1 MIFREAIDAIV
12 GRPGSRG
19 GPREIRMWIAGQWV
33 VGDGAQES
41 AVVNPATEQVLAHVR
56 DASPVQ
62 IRQAFQAARAA
73 QEPWHFDVG
82 EQDKERV
89 FRRVAES
96 LHEVRGPL
104 SWVMIQEGGKLG
116 KWAEAEV
123 QETIDTV
130 WHYHGECSRVPG
142 RFARCQMPD
151 KLSITMREPYG
162 VILGITPWNFP
173 LAVPSWKVFAALAGG
188 NAIVVKASEQTPT
201 TLSILCYLVHR
212 AIADELGSSQAER
225 LAGVFQVLHGRGET
239 VGKVALEEGDYDKV
253 MFTGGTETGGLVGE
267 VAGRRRKPVSLELGG
282 HAAIVLLDDFDLDR
296 AVAEAVVAN
305 CGDSGQ
311 RCVSLRAVFAQDT
324 VVDEFRRRYVERVKG
339 LRIGSP
345 ADPATVMGPLVSA
358 EQLERVERGVARAL
372 AEGGQRVYGGVAL
385 KNMPGAARPAIL
397 AAPEAWERGYFFP
410 PTLIE
415 ARDPANYAMQDEIFG
430 PVLCLSA
437 FSGGRREE
445 ALLNAVRLMN
455 DSRYGLSN
463 AVLTNRLD
471 LAMKAMERAKTGI
484 LYIGR
489 GTTGAELGKPFGG
502 VKDSGHGR
510 EGAGLDEVTYLKQVY
525 VDYHGKP
532 RMAQAGADDGVQRLL
547 QASQAL
553 GESVFGER

>member
-1 MIFREAIDAIV
+1 MIFREAIDALF
-12 GRPGSRG
+12 GSHRQRG
-19 GPREIRMWIAGQWV
+19 GPREIRMQIAGQWV
-33 VGDGAQES
+33 GGEGTRES
-41 AVVNPATEQVLAHVR
+41 TVVNPATEQILAEVR
-56 DASPVQ
+56 DASPGQVA
-62 IRQAFQAARAA
+62 QAFQAARAA
-73 QEPWHFDVG
+73 QEHWHFDVG
-82 EQDKERV
+82 EQDKERI
-89 FRRVAES
+89 FRRVAER
-96 LHEVRGPL
+96 LDEVRGPL

-130 WHYHGECSRVPG
+130 WHYHGESSRMYG

-173 LAVPSWKVFAALAGG
+173 LAVPSWKIFAALAGG
-188 NAIVVKASEQTPT
+188 NAIVMKAAEQTPT

-212 AIADELGSSQAER
+212 AIADELGPTRAER

-239 VGKVALEEGDYDKV
+239 VGKMALEEGDYDKV

-267 VAGRRRKPVSLELGG
+267 VAGRRRKPASLELGG

-324 VVDEFRRRYVERVKG
+324 VVDEFRRRYVERIKA

-345 ADPATVMGPLVSA
+345 ADPATAMGPLASA
-358 EQLERVERGVARAL
+358 EQLERVESGVTRAL
-372 AEGGQRVYGGVAL
+372 AEGGERVYGGVPL
-385 KNMPGAARPAIL
+385 KKTPGTARSTIL
-397 AAPEAWERGYFFP
+397 AAREAWERGYFFP

-415 ARDPANYAMQDEIFG
+415 ARDPTNYAMREEIFG
-430 PVLCLSA
+430 PVLCLTA
-437 FSGGRREE
+437 FSGRHRDE
-445 ALLNAVRLMN
+445 ALLNAIQLMN

-525 VDYHGKP
+525 IDYHGQP
-532 RMAQAGADDGVQRLL
+532 RMAQAGADEAVQRLL
-547 QASQAL
+547 QESRAL
-553 GESVFGER
+553 GESVFGT